1 MSQPLQLLHQ
11 FPPQVTRTRTV
22 IVGKI
27 DYESYINLI
36 NETTDDDDDDL
47 DSAVIAS
54 IEDQT

>member
-11 FPPQVTRTRTV
+11 FPPQVTSTRTV

-36 NETTDDDDDDL
+36 NETTDDDDL
-47 DSAVIAS
+47 YSAVIAS